1 MEKFVQAAAL
11 VLIAVVL
18 VLTLGKQGKDVGML
32 LTMAACAM
40 VMLTGLTYLEP
51 VMDFL
56 IQLEDMGNLDSSMI
70 SILFKVVGI
79 GILSEVAGMICTDSG
94 NASLGKVLHILGTAV
109 ILWLSI
115 PIFQVLLQLVHDILG
130 EI

>member
-1 MEKFVQAAAL
+1 MDKFVQAAAL

-18 VLTLGKQGKDVGML
+18 ALTLGKLGKDISML
-32 LTMAACAM
+32 LVIAACVM
-40 VMLTGLTYLEP
+40 VMVIGLEYLEP

-56 IQLEDMGNLDSSMI
+56 MQLEALGNLDSGML

-94 NASLGKVLHILGTAV
+94 NGSLGKVLQIAGTAV

-115 PIFQVLLQLVHDILG
+115 PIFQVLLELIQDILG

>member
-1 MEKFVQAAAL
+1 MDRFIQASAL

-18 VLTLGKQGKDVGML
+18 ALTLGKQGKDISML
-32 LTMAACAM
+32 LVMAACVM
-40 VMLTGLTYLEP
+40 VMVIGMEYLEP

-56 IQLEDMGNLDSSMI
+56 MQLEALGNLDSDML
-70 SILFKVVGI
+70 SILFKVAGI
-79 GILSEVAGMICTDSG
+79 GILSEVAGMICKDSG
-94 NASLGKVLHILGTAV
+94 NASLGKVLQIAGTAV

-115 PIFQVLLQLVHDILG
+115 PIFQVLLELIQNILE